1 MCVTTRSLRRFYP
14 RFSNNNGQRK
24 KITWLTKIRSL
35 RNIAVLEISFST
47 ILSLCVWT
55 LAYVCRNTY
64 VHIPV
69 QSPLQS
75 CLRQSTDQ
83 RECVRLIMNDTFRGL
98 DLTQAYYI
106 SISIYSLCLTRS
118 AKALSKSKS
127 FITDRGDLNRRG
139 DLEVGTSSEGDS
151 ASLGT
156 RDNEEQRML
165 VSQIHRCRKASIQSL
180 SYHS

>member
-1 MCVTTRSLRRFYP
+1 MCVSTRSLRRFYP

-24 KITWLTKIRSL
+24 EITWLTKIRSL
-35 RNIAVLEISFST
+35 RNIAILEISFS
-47 ILSLCVWT
+47 SMCT
-55 LAYVCRNTY
+55 LAHICRNTY

-83 RECVRLIMNDTFRGL
+83 RECVCLIMNGTFRGL
-98 DLTQAYYI
+98 DLTWAYYI
-106 SISIYSLCLTRS
+106 SVSIYSLCLTPS

-127 FITDRGDLNRRG
+127 KSKSFITDGGGDLNRRG

-151 ASLGT
+151 AS
-156 RDNEEQRML
+156 RQ
-165 VSQIHRCRKASIQSL
+165 
-180 SYHS
+180 

>member
-1 MCVTTRSLRRFYP
+1 MNHSK
-14 RFSNNNGQRK
+14 S
-24 KITWLTKIRSL
+24 
-35 RNIAVLEISFST
+35 VLKS
-47 ILSLCVWT
+47 W
-55 LAYVCRNTY
+55 NTY
-64 VHIPV
+64 IHIPV

-83 RECVRLIMNDTFRGL
+83 PECVHLIMNDTFRGL
-98 DLTQAYYI
+98 DLTWAYYI
-106 SISIYSLCLTRS
+106 SISIYSLCLTPS

-127 FITDRGDLNRRG
+127 FITDGGDLNRRG
-139 DLEVGTSSEGDS
+139 DLEVRTSPEGDS